1 MRMLSVEIQSEQT
14 LYIFDSAE
22 SSADCDRVCIVKM
35 ISRQLSPTDS
45 GVVMKETAKDPVLST
60 VMRYSRD
67 GWPQGP
73 SNGTTNSEDS
83 HIQTMQLFKTL
94 KDSLSVTNGCLFYG
108 SRLVI
113 PASLQP
119 QVLEILHLG
128 HFGIQRMKQ
137 LARTAVY
144 WPGVDAA
151 IVRMSQRL
159 FVMRGAPTTFTRWWC
174 RRNPGAEFMWIM
186 P

>member
-1 MRMLSVEIQSEQT
+1 
-14 LYIFDSAE
+14 
-22 SSADCDRVCIVKM
+22 M
-35 ISRQLSPTDS
+35 ISRQLSPTDP
-45 GVVMKETAKDPVLST
+45 GVVMKETAKDAVLST
-60 VMRYSRD
+60 VMRYARE

-83 HIQTMQLFKTL
+83 HIQTVQLLKKL

-128 HFGIQRMKQ
+128 HFGIQC
-137 LARTAVY
+137 
-144 WPGVDAA
+144 
-151 IVRMSQRL
+151 S
-159 FVMRGAPTTFTRWWC
+159 
-174 RRNPGAEFMWIM
+174 
-186 P
+186 